1 MLEGRLEIQMSGR
14 VVGQQLDLVSHLR
27 LIVTS
32 NLEEL
37 MKKVCDALDRF
48 IKDIKRFTYY
58 KLKEWFIYLSNKWSS
73 R

>member
-1 MLEGRLEIQMSGR
+1 MSGR
-14 VVGQQLDLVSHLR
+14 VVVQQLDLVSHLR

-58 KLKEWFIYLSNKWSS
+58 KLKE
-73 R
+73 